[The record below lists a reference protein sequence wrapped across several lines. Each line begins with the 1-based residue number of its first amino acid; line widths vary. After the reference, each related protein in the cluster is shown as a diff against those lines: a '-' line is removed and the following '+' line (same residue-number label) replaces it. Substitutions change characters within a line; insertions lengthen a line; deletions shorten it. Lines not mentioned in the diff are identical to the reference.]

1 VVLFPSWIHFGV
13 GFSQRAHQRQPCAK
27 SGQKSAPRIRPQEKV
42 LSKNCEPFRGVRRL
56 TRVTHLLLSL
66 QDNFQ
71 RDVGAY
77 MLISRSSFKGQEAEQ
92 EQNSVAATYSFSN
105 QHLRL

>member
-1 VVLFPSWIHFGV
+1 MRTEVHATKKNS
-13 GFSQRAHQRQPCAK
+13 
-27 SGQKSAPRIRPQEKV
+27 EKD
-42 LSKNCEPFRGVRRL
+42 LSRNCEPFHRPQRL

-71 RDVGAY
+71 RDAGAD
-77 MLISRSSFKGQEAEQ
+77 MLISRSRFKGQEAEQ
-92 EQNSVAATYSFSN
+92 KQNGVAAAYSFSN

>member
-1 VVLFPSWIHFGV
+1 VPFKKDPSKNSEPFYR
-13 GFSQRAHQRQPCAK
+13 SQR
-27 SGQKSAPRIRPQEKV
+27 
-42 LSKNCEPFRGVRRL
+42 L
-56 TRVTHLLLSL
+56 TGVTHLLLSL

-71 RDVGAY
+71 RDVGAF

-92 EQNSVAATYSFSN
+92 KQNGVAAAYSFSN

>member
-1 VVLFPSWIHFGV
+1 L
-13 GFSQRAHQRQPCAK
+13 
-27 SGQKSAPRIRPQEKV
+27 RPQRTEVRATRKTREKD
-42 LSKNCEPFRGVRRL
+42 LSRNREPFRAEQRL
-56 TRVTHLLLSL
+56 IGVTHLLLSL

-71 RDVGAY
+71 RDVGAD

-92 EQNSVAATYSFSN
+92 KQNGVAAAYSFSN